1 MSSYLIV
8 KTRTAAD
15 GKVTEAVMRQM
26 KLAPDGSKLLGL
38 LEEQPWGSGTIA
50 SLIAAGHSVF
60 VGVPGAKGDWD
71 YGDEVKA
78 VGPQH
83 DLQSVD
89 DEGLRTYSL
98 SHLPSMN

>member
-8 KTRTAAD
+8 KTRTAPD
-15 GKVTEAVMRQM
+15 GKVTEALMRQM
-26 KLAPDGSKLLGL
+26 KLTPNGSKLLGL
-38 LEEQPWGSGTIA
+38 LDEQPWQSASIA
-50 SLIAAGHSVF
+50 NLIAAGHSVF
-60 VGVPGAKGDWD
+60 VGVHSPKGDWD
-71 YGDEVKA
+71 YGDEVKV